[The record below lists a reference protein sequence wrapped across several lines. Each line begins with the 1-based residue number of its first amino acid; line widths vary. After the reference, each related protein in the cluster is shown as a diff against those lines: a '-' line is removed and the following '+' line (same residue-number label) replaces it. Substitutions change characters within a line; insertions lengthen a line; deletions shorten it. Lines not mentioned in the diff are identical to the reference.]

1 MAYGFVDEHDLN
13 RMQEKFKEAGQK
25 LDELRQQLKARTP
38 QRLFLKSFATAE
50 WQLEELAAGL
60 KACVDNISVGDKK
73 LAKITQAASRIH
85 AKSRAKAAPKP
96 KRPNRDK

>member
-25 LDELRQQLKARTP
+25 LDELRAQLKARTP

-50 WQLEELAAGL
+50 WQLDELAAGL

-73 LAKITQAASRIH
+73 LAKITEAASRIH
-85 AKSRAKAAPKP
+85 AKSQKMAASKAKAK
-96 KRPNRDK
+96 KRSK